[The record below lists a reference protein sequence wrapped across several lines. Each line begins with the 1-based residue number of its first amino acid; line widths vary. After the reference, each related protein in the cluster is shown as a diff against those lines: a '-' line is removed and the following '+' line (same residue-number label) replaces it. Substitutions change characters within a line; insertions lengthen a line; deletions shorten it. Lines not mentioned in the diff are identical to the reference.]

1 MIKIAVIS
9 PENSLP
15 FIKKGIKENDK
26 YCVEYF
32 IYENL
37 EETVDIYKKNFHKFD
52 VFLTSGELGK
62 IFLEGKLKK
71 IIKPIYSLE
80 IKREELYQILF
91 KILKNNPNINFS
103 KVYIDFI
110 DKSNKDFYFKNIFDT
125 DEPFT
130 TEFNIENPNFYEGI
144 FHNHCIL
151 HKEDK
156 VQLSITRLSNL
167 TERLEKEK
175 IPFIFLFPSEDNIKN
190 TIEHMISKI
199 KIAGLDDKKIIVGKI
214 KHFDSNK
221 TYKPILE
228 KHIKNSII
236 YELDNEIEII
246 MIKKDFIDFTEN
258 LSGKIFSTI
267 GTIIVGWGCGENI
280 SEARLGAE
288 KAYEKSEVYG
298 EEISY
303 FLEKGKF
310 TALKGFRK
318 KDVRDFGIY
327 EKLRKLNISKT
338 LFETLLKI
346 YEQDIWITA
355 EELAGYIGLSR
366 RTASRILK
374 KLEKNK
380 LADMSL
386 LGGNIGRPS
395 NKYKL
400 NF

>member
-130 TEFNIENPNFYEGI
+130 TEFNIENPNFYEDI

-175 IPFIFLFPSEDNIKN
+175 TP
-190 TIEHMISKI
+190 
-199 KIAGLDDKKIIVGKI
+199 
-214 KHFDSNK
+214 
-221 TYKPILE
+221 
-228 KHIKNSII
+228 
-236 YELDNEIEII
+236 
-246 MIKKDFIDFTEN
+246 
-258 LSGKIFSTI
+258 
-267 GTIIVGWGCGENI
+267 
-280 SEARLGAE
+280 
-288 KAYEKSEVYG
+288 
-298 EEISY
+298 
-303 FLEKGKF
+303 
-310 TALKGFRK
+310 
-318 KDVRDFGIY
+318 
-327 EKLRKLNISKT
+327 
-338 LFETLLKI
+338 
-346 YEQDIWITA
+346 WI
-355 EELAGYIGLSR
+355 R
-366 RTASRILK
+366 
-374 KLEKNK
+374 
-380 LADMSL
+380 
-386 LGGNIGRPS
+386 
-395 NKYKL
+395 
-400 NF
+400 